1 MRHRYLIWDFDGTLA
16 ELPGMWSGTLAEVV
30 RRSGDCAGATAA
42 DFRPFLQSGFPWH
55 APEITRTSARNADAW
70 WDDLAALLTG
80 ALIRGAR
87 LDASRASALLPAV
100 RSAYCDPARWRVF
113 EDVQPALAELSSQGW
128 RHVVLSNHVPELPLI
143 VAALGIAGHF
153 DDIVTS
159 AATGVEKPNA
169 VAFKSLLDRLPNG
182 ALAVMIGDS
191 YEADIAGARNAG
203 VDAILVRRP
212 DERAARFAATLCD
225 LPSMLFVR

>member
-1 MRHRYLIWDFDGTLA
+1 MHRHLIWDFDGTLA

-30 RRSGDCAGATAA
+30 RRHGDFALATAA

-55 APEITRTSARNADAW
+55 VPDAMRAPGRDADAW
-70 WDDLAALLTG
+70 WGDLSPLLVNALM
-80 ALIRGAR
+80 RGAR
-87 LDASRASALLPAV
+87 LDANRASALLPAV

-143 VAALGIAGHF
+143 VAALGMAGHF
-153 DDIVTS
+153 DYIVTS
-159 AATGVEKPNA
+159 AETGVEKPNA
-169 VAFKSLLDRLPNG
+169 LAFAGILDRLPCG
-182 ALAVMIGDS
+182 STAVMIGDS
-191 YEADIAGARNAG
+191 YEADIVGARNAG
-203 VDAILVRRP
+203 IDAILVRRP

-225 LPSMLFVR
+225 LPSMLFAR